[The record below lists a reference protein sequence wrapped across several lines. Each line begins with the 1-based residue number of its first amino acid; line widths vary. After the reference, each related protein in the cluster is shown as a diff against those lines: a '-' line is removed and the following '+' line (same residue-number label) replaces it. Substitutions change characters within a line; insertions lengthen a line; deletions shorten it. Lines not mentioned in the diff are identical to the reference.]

1 MLSIVGSKVSLSAQ
15 TPSIVYG
22 VEEISIGL
30 PSGFSSPNRSLAL
43 VSSKTATCLN
53 FLLSS
58 SVMPLPFLIVN
69 PAIEK

>member
-15 TPSIVYG
+15 TPTMVNG
-22 VEEISIGL
+22 VEEISMVLPIG
-30 PSGFSSPNRSLAL
+30 SSSPNRSLAL